1 MRTRVALLS
10 ALLFLSMP
18 GAAFA
23 DRSLT
28 IGVGQFGV
36 KAKDRARIAD
46 DEWYQIEYRWSPMHV
61 LGIELVPSIGYA
73 RGQQGAYYIYHDL
86 GKEFPFANERLYL
99 RISSGPGYYRGE
111 QLRDLGMK
119 LEFRTGFE
127 LGFRTPGGITAGAA
141 IYHLS
146 NASLSS
152 RNVGI
157 EYATLNIT
165 VPF

>member
-1 MRTRVALLS
+1 MTKTRVVLSLCLFSLLLS
-10 ALLFLSMP
+10 GEAL
-18 GAAFA
+18 A

-28 IGVGQFGV
+28 FGIGHFGV
-36 KAKDRARIAD
+36 KAKDRARVAHN
-46 DEWYQIEYRWSPMHV
+46 EWYQIEYRWSPIR
-61 LGIELVPSIGYA
+61 LWSLVPSIGYA
-73 RGQQGAYYIYHDL
+73 RGGQGAYYIYHDL
-86 GKEFPFANERLYL
+86 GREFPFANDRMYF
-99 RISSGPGYYRGE
+99 RISSGPGYYRAE
-111 QLRDLGMK
+111 QLRDLGHK
-119 LEFRTGFE
+119 IEFRTGFE

-157 EYATLNIT
+157 EYASLNIT